1 MEDRGVVH
9 VDIFGSQ
16 YTIKQGSEDSDY
28 IVRVAA
34 YVDQKMREI
43 NEKLPV
49 ASVAKVAV
57 LTSLNLADE
66 LFKER
71 EGKDARRPRARPPG
85 EELAP
90 PRGAARRRRVA
101 QALVA
106 APRSLL
112 DSFKAAAVLVGIRR
126 S

>member
-1 MEDRGVVH
+1 MDEKGVVN

-16 YTIKQGSEDSDY
+16 YTIKKGSEDSEY

-71 EGKDARRPRARPPG
+71 DSKVRDDLALDRLAKSSRRLEALLEGV
-85 EELAP
+85 E
-90 PRGAARRRRVA
+90 
-101 QALVA
+101 
-106 APRSLL
+106 
-112 DSFKAAAVLVGIRR
+112 
-126 S
+126 

>member
-1 MEDRGVVH
+1 MEEKGVVH

-16 YTIKQGSEDSDY
+16 YTIKKGSEASDY

-71 EGKDARRPRARPPG
+71 EGKQRD
-85 EELAP
+85 ELAHD
-90 PRGAARRRRVA
+90 RLAKNSKRLE
-101 QALVA
+101 ALLESVE
-106 APRSLL
+106 
-112 DSFKAAAVLVGIRR
+112 
-126 S
+126 

>member
-1 MEDRGVVH
+1 MEEKGVVH

-16 YTIKQGSEDSDY
+16 YTIKKGSEDSDY

-71 EGKDARRPRARPPG
+71 DGKVRDDLAMDRLAKSSRRLEA
-85 EELAP
+85 
-90 PRGAARRRRVA
+90 
-101 QALVA
+101 
-106 APRSLL
+106 LL
-112 DSFKAAAVLVGIRR
+112 DSVE
-126 S
+126 

>member
-1 MEDRGVVH
+1 MEDKGVVH

-16 YTIKQGSEDSDY
+16 YTIKQGSEDSEY

-43 NEKLPV
+43 NDKLPV

-71 EGKDARRPRARPPG
+71 DGKVRDDVAMDRLAKTSRRLEA
-85 EELAP
+85 
-90 PRGAARRRRVA
+90 
-101 QALVA
+101 
-106 APRSLL
+106 LL
-112 DSFKAAAVLVGIRR
+112 DSVE
-126 S
+126 

>member
-16 YTIKQGSEDSDY
+16 YTIKKGSEDSEY

-71 EGKDARRPRARPPG
+71 DGKVRDDVAMDRLAKTSRRLEA
-85 EELAP
+85 
-90 PRGAARRRRVA
+90 
-101 QALVA
+101 
-106 APRSLL
+106 LL
-112 DSFKAAAVLVGIRR
+112 DSVE
-126 S
+126 

>member
-1 MEDRGVVH
+1 MDEKGVVN

-16 YTIKQGSEDSDY
+16 YTIKKGSEDSDY

-43 NEKLPV
+43 NDKLPV

-71 EGKDARRPRARPPG
+71 DGKVRDDVAMDRLAKTSRRLEA
-85 EELAP
+85 
-90 PRGAARRRRVA
+90 
-101 QALVA
+101 
-106 APRSLL
+106 LL
-112 DSFKAAAVLVGIRR
+112 DSVE
-126 S
+126 

>member
-1 MEDRGVVH
+1 MDEKGVVH

-16 YTIKQGSEDSDY
+16 YTIKKGSEDSDY

-43 NEKLPV
+43 NDKLPV

-71 EGKDARRPRARPPG
+71 DGKVRDDVAMDRLAKTSRRLEA
-85 EELAP
+85 
-90 PRGAARRRRVA
+90 
-101 QALVA
+101 
-106 APRSLL
+106 LL
-112 DSFKAAAVLVGIRR
+112 DSVE
-126 S
+126 

>member
-16 YTIKQGSEDSDY
+16 YTIKQGSEDSEY
-28 IVRVAA
+28 ILRVAA

-57 LTSLNLADE
+57 LASLNLADE

-71 EGKDARRPRARPPG
+71 DGKVRDDQAMDRLAKSSRRLEA
-85 EELAP
+85 
-90 PRGAARRRRVA
+90 
-101 QALVA
+101 
-106 APRSLL
+106 LL
-112 DSFKAAAVLVGIRR
+112 DSVE
-126 S
+126 

>member
-1 MEDRGVVH
+1 MSEKGVVQ

-34 YVDQKMREI
+34 YVDGKMREI
-43 NEKLPV
+43 NDKLPV

-71 EGKDARRPRARPPG
+71 DGKVRDDRAMDRLAKGSRRL
-85 EELAP
+85 E
-90 PRGAARRRRVA
+90 
-101 QALVA
+101 ALLESVE
-106 APRSLL
+106 
-112 DSFKAAAVLVGIRR
+112 
-126 S
+126 

>member
-1 MEDRGVVH
+1 MEEKGVVQ
-9 VDIFGSQ
+9 VDIFGSP
-16 YTIKQGSEDSDY
+16 YTIKKGSEDSDY

-34 YVDQKMREI
+34 YVDGKMREI

-71 EGKDARRPRARPPG
+71 ENHQKN
-85 EELAP
+85 ELVHDRLAKGSK
-90 PRGAARRRRVA
+90 RLAA
-101 QALVA
+101 
-106 APRSLL
+106 LL
-112 DSFKAAAVLVGIRR
+112 STVE
-126 S
+126 

>member
-1 MEDRGVVH
+1 MEEKGVVH

-16 YTIKQGSEDSDY
+16 YTIKKGSEDSDY

-34 YVDQKMREI
+34 YVDGKMREI

-71 EGKDARRPRARPPG
+71 DGKRRDDH
-85 EELAP
+85 
-90 PRGAARRRRVA
+90 
-101 QALVA
+101 
-106 APRSLL
+106 SLDRIAKSSQKL
-112 DSFKAAAVLVGIRR
+112 ETLLESLE
-126 S
+126 

>member
-16 YTIKQGSEDSDY
+16 YTIKKGSEDPEY

-49 ASVAKVAV
+49 ASIAKVAV

-66 LFKER
+66 LFKEKESR
-71 EGKDARRPRARPPG
+71 QKDGTALGRIAKSSARLEALLEGV
-85 EELAP
+85 E
-90 PRGAARRRRVA
+90 
-101 QALVA
+101 
-106 APRSLL
+106 
-112 DSFKAAAVLVGIRR
+112 
-126 S
+126 

>member
-1 MEDRGVVH
+1 MEEKGVVQ
-9 VDIFGSQ
+9 VDIFGSP
-16 YTIKQGSEDSDY
+16 YTIKKGSEDSDY

-34 YVDQKMREI
+34 YVDGKMREI

-71 EGKDARRPRARPPG
+71 ESHQKNEVTSDRLVRSSKK
-85 EELAP
+85 LA
-90 PRGAARRRRVA
+90 
-101 QALVA
+101 ALLSTVE
-106 APRSLL
+106 
-112 DSFKAAAVLVGIRR
+112 
-126 S
+126 

>member
-1 MEDRGVVH
+1 MEEKGVVQ
-9 VDIFGSQ
+9 VDIFGSP
-16 YTIKQGSEDSDY
+16 YTIKKGSEDSDY

-71 EGKDARRPRARPPG
+71 DGKVRDDLALDRLAKSSRRL
-85 EELAP
+85 E
-90 PRGAARRRRVA
+90 
-101 QALVA
+101 
-106 APRSLL
+106 SLL
-112 DSFKAAAVLVGIRR
+112 EGVE
-126 S
+126 

>member
-1 MEDRGVVH
+1 MEEKGVVH

-16 YTIKQGSEDSDY
+16 YTIRKGSEDSEY

-71 EGKDARRPRARPPG
+71 DGKVRDDLAMDRLAKSSRRLEA
-85 EELAP
+85 
-90 PRGAARRRRVA
+90 
-101 QALVA
+101 
-106 APRSLL
+106 LL
-112 DSFKAAAVLVGIRR
+112 DSVE
-126 S
+126 

>member
-1 MEDRGVVH
+1 MDEKGVVN

-16 YTIKQGSEDSDY
+16 YTIKKGSEDSEY

-71 EGKDARRPRARPPG
+71 DGKVRDDLAMDRLAKSSRRLEA
-85 EELAP
+85 
-90 PRGAARRRRVA
+90 
-101 QALVA
+101 
-106 APRSLL
+106 LL
-112 DSFKAAAVLVGIRR
+112 DSVE
-126 S
+126 

>member
-1 MEDRGVVH
+1 MDEKGVVH

-16 YTIKQGSEDSDY
+16 YTIKKGSEDSDY

-43 NEKLPV
+43 NDKLPV

-71 EGKDARRPRARPPG
+71 DGKVRDDQAMDRLAKSSRRLEA
-85 EELAP
+85 
-90 PRGAARRRRVA
+90 
-101 QALVA
+101 
-106 APRSLL
+106 LL
-112 DSFKAAAVLVGIRR
+112 DSVE
-126 S
+126 

>member
-1 MEDRGVVH
+1 MDEKGVVH

-16 YTIKQGSEDSDY
+16 YTIKKGSEDSDY

-71 EGKDARRPRARPPG
+71 DGKVRDDLALDRLAKSSRRL
-85 EELAP
+85 E
-90 PRGAARRRRVA
+90 
-101 QALVA
+101 
-106 APRSLL
+106 SLL
-112 DSFKAAAVLVGIRR
+112 EGVE
-126 S
+126 

>member
-1 MEDRGVVH
+1 MEDKGVVH

-16 YTIKQGSEDSDY
+16 YTIKKGSEDSDY

-71 EGKDARRPRARPPG
+71 DGKVRDDLALDRLAKSSRRL
-85 EELAP
+85 E
-90 PRGAARRRRVA
+90 
-101 QALVA
+101 
-106 APRSLL
+106 SLL
-112 DSFKAAAVLVGIRR
+112 EGVE
-126 S
+126 

>member
-1 MEDRGVVH
+1 VEDKGVVQ

-16 YTIKQGSEDSDY
+16 YTIKKGAEDPSY
-28 IVRVAA
+28 IARVAA

-49 ASVAKVAV
+49 ASVSKVAV

-71 EGKDARRPRARPPG
+71 EEQVKVPVALDR
-85 EELAP
+85 LAKSS
-90 PRGAARRRRVA
+90 AKLE
-101 QALVA
+101 ALLESV
-106 APRSLL
+106 
-112 DSFKAAAVLVGIRR
+112 DG
-126 S
+126 